1 MEEIENILEKASKKE
16 INIPPKIQY
25 RVNYTLQNKGK
36 KEWKYYMK
44 KMIAVLAT
52 FIIVFI
58 GSVSVYAAFGGTIN
72 GKPVVEWIGI
82 KFSDEY
88 KDYVEKV
95 EEQKIV
101 RDNTEVELTSTMC
114 DEGFTVLEFTI
125 NLSEK
130 DREYLRLDQNVISEE
145 ELKKAE
151 EENDKMIIESKDLK
165 NTVQI
170 MFDPI
175 EEERNGII
183 TYFNNNK
190 KIVIDGREVWTNVS
204 LQSVTKIS
212 DYQYKVYQMYFLT
225 DKELEGKTDFTINLK
240 NIIIGNEAE
249 KPSNDID
256 GAYLSNVQSNARY
269 IEFGGEFSV
278 NLSKKKAL
286 ENTETKEINKE
297 VLTYKNMTKI
307 VEKVTFTP
315 MQTILKIKSVIKDV
329 NLTSLQSTRDKNY
342 IGAFYYKVYDNNGNE
357 LKEFN
362 SEVSRSIKYEDGRI
376 EEWARGD
383 IGTYKYFKNATLE
396 LIDYMIIEKKDI
408 ESLKIVPTVEEFNN
422 GNREMKELTSFTID
436 LK

>member
-88 KDYVEKV
+88 ENYVEKV
-95 EEQKIV
+95 EEPKIV

-383 IGTYKYFKNATLE
+383 IGTYKYFK
-396 LIDYMIIEKKDI
+396 MQH
-408 ESLKIVPTVEEFNN
+408 
-422 GNREMKELTSFTID
+422 
-436 LK
+436 

>member
-1 MEEIENILEKASKKE
+1 M
-16 INIPPKIQY
+16 
-25 RVNYTLQNKGK
+25 
-36 KEWKYYMK
+36 
-44 KMIAVLAT
+44 
-52 FIIVFI
+52 
-58 GSVSVYAAFGGTIN
+58 
-72 GKPVVEWIGI
+72 
-82 KFSDEY
+82 
-88 KDYVEKV
+88 
-95 EEQKIV
+95 
-101 RDNTEVELTSTMC
+101 
-114 DEGFTVLEFTI
+114 
-125 NLSEK
+125 
-130 DREYLRLDQNVISEE
+130 
-145 ELKKAE
+145 
-151 EENDKMIIESKDLK
+151 
-165 NTVQI
+165 
-170 MFDPI
+170 
-175 EEERNGII
+175 
-183 TYFNNNK
+183 
-190 KIVIDGREVWTNVS
+190 
-204 LQSVTKIS
+204 
-212 DYQYKVYQMYFLT
+212 
-225 DKELEGKTDFTINLK
+225 
-240 NIIIGNEAE
+240 
-249 KPSNDID
+249 
-256 GAYLSNVQSNARY
+256 
-269 IEFGGEFSV
+269 

>member
-88 KDYVEKV
+88 ENYVEKV
-95 EEQKIV
+95 EEPKIV